1 MPCLLGSFSGRYV
14 KASSK
19 ERGAFFCL
27 FVWFFFGGGAFYNNP
42 DSLLSLTP
50 EIVDILF
57 NAYQRDSPR
66 KVDCVDE
73 VERWKIRWDL
83 VDDKP
88 VRLLDTLN
96 ATGTSLFRKSIA
108 LFRIFVPLFEKVP
121 LPLTRIILVALCSP
135 RGGGSRILSRIIFL
149 SIFNFITKYLK
160 IRSIFTVA
168 YKKGLKH

>member
-1 MPCLLGSFSGRYV
+1 
-14 KASSK
+14 
-19 ERGAFFCL
+19 
-27 FVWFFFGGGAFYNNP
+27 
-42 DSLLSLTP
+42 
-50 EIVDILF
+50 
-57 NAYQRDSPR
+57 
-66 KVDCVDE
+66 VDE